1 MIQCDTF
8 EYDTVSLDMI
18 KKLSDMIHNM
28 MWYFIQFI
36 LSNIVTYHDKISYDT
51 TLHFIIFLLWYNIS
65 LYDTISYTIYIEP
78 ILIKINMAIK
88 GHRLQNH

>member
-18 KKLSDMIHNM
+18 KKLSNTI
-28 MWYFIQFI
+28 WYITWCDI
-36 LSNIVTYHDKISYDT
+36 LSNSYYPYHDKISYDT

-78 ILIKINMAIK
+78 I
-88 GHRLQNH
+88 